1 MSLVTNKI
9 RKSEPLEATV
19 GNNAKALEEMLR
31 KVNWKY
37 ILGVYF
43 LGLLTLVFSIFLLI
57 VIIRFAFIIF

>member
-43 LGLLTLVFSIFLLI
+43 LGLLTLVFSIFLLYCYY
-57 VIIRFAFIIF
+57 